1 VTGFARRLIYL
12 TPGVLALA
20 GFTVAGSGTAALAQ
34 TTPTV
39 TVTAPAGATTGP
51 VEYQVNVSDPTDSG
65 VPTGIV
71 TITDGIGG
79 SCNTDPLDDNGN
91 GECTI
96 AEPAGTD
103 YTITASYP
111 GDSNY
116 GSASGQTTE
125 TVGPATP
132 IVTVT
137 GASGA
142 VTGPVSYSV
151 TVAGPAGAVVPT
163 GEVTVSD
170 GEGGSCDVLSL
181 SGTGAGNCSISE
193 VASGSPYGVTASYLA
208 DGNYT
213 TATGTT
219 SETVGEETPT
229 AVVTGPSSPT
239 AGIVTYNVT
248 ITGKAGATTA
258 PSGTVVVSAEDE
270 TNDSTTTCDVSL
282 VASGNVGSG
291 SCSIASVPA
300 TYFLTDTFTSDGNY
314 ASVHSHAT
322 VKVAVAP
329 VTVTV
334 TPNANPAAATAAG
347 TVSETYTVSV
357 GSSATG
363 IAGPTGTVIVSDGAG
378 GTCTIKSLTNGSGHC
393 KITEALGS
401 YTVSAVY
408 SGDGNYANRTGTV
421 TEYVATKTTTVASV
435 TGSPVAPGGSVTL
448 SATVTAKSSGAA
460 VPSGNIVFVVKGVAQ
475 APVALVGGTA
485 SLVYTVPVGTKAGY
499 EKVVAEFSSA
509 NGDTW
514 INSKSV
520 TIEFKVS

>member
-34 TTPTV
+34 TLPTV

-51 VEYQVNVSDPTDSG
+51 VEYQVNVSDPSDSG

-79 SCNTDPLDDNGN
+79 SCTTAALDDNGN

-96 AEPAGTD
+96 EEPAGTD

-116 GSASGQTTE
+116 DPASGQTTE
-125 TVGPATP
+125 TVGQATP
-132 IVTVT
+132 IVTVS

-151 TVAGPAGAVVPT
+151 TVSGLAGAVVPT

-170 GEGGSCDVLSL
+170 GAGGSCNVLSL
-181 SGTGAGNCSISE
+181 SGTGTGNCSISE
-193 VASGSPYGVTASYLA
+193 VALGSLYSVTASYDA

-229 AVVTGPSSPT
+229 AVVAGPSSPT
-239 AGIVTYNVT
+239 AGTVTYSVT
-248 ITGKAGATTA
+248 ITGEAGATTA

-270 TNDSTTTCDVSL
+270 TNDSTSTCNVSL

-291 SCSIASVPA
+291 SCSIVSVPA
-300 TYFLTDTFTSDGNY
+300 TYYLTDTFTSDGNY

-334 TPNANPAAATAAG
+334 TPKANPASANAAG

-357 GSSATG
+357 DSSAAG
-363 IAGPTGTVIVSDGAG
+363 ISGPTGTVAVSDGAG
-378 GTCTIKSLTNGSGHC
+378 GTCTIKSLTSGSGHC

-401 YTVSAVY
+401 YSISAVY
-408 SGDGNYANRTGTV
+408 SGDGNYASGIGTV
-421 TEYVATKTTTVASV
+421 TEDVATKTTTVAGV
-435 TGSPVAPGGSVTL
+435 TGSPVAPGASVTL
-448 SATVTAKSSGAA
+448 SATVTAKSAGAA
-460 VPSGNIVFVVKGVAQ
+460 VPSGNIVFVVNGVAQ

-485 SLVYTVPVGTKAGY
+485 SLVYTVPVGTKAGN
-499 EKVVAEFSSA
+499 EKVQAEFQSA
-509 NGDTW
+509 DGGTW
-514 INSKSV
+514 VNSKSV
-520 TIEFKVS
+520 TVLFKVS

>member
-1 VTGFARRLIYL
+1 MTGFARRLIYL

-20 GFTVAGSGTAALAQ
+20 GFTVAGAGTAALAQ
-34 TTPTV
+34 TTPIV

-51 VEYQVNVSDPTDSG
+51 VEYQVNVADPTDSG
-65 VPTGIV
+65 VPTGVV

-79 SCNTDPLDDNGN
+79 SCNTASLDGDGN

-96 AEPAGTD
+96 DEPAGS

-116 GSASGQTTE
+116 DPASGQTTE
-125 TVGPATP
+125 TVGQATP

-151 TVAGPAGAVVPT
+151 TVAGVAGGVVPT
-163 GEVTVSD
+163 GEVTVGD
-170 GEGGSCDVLSL
+170 GAGGSCNVATL
-181 SGTGAGNCSISE
+181 SGTGTGSCSISE
-193 VASGSPYGVTASYLA
+193 VASASPYSVTASYLG

-213 TATGTT
+213 TGAGNT
-219 SETVGEETPT
+219 SEAVGEETPT
-229 AVVTGPSSPT
+229 ALVTGPSSPT
-239 AGIVTYNVT
+239 AGNVSYTVT
-248 ITGKAGATTA
+248 ITGKTGATTA

-270 TNDSTTTCDVSL
+270 TNDQVSTCNVSL

-291 SCSIASVPA
+291 SCTIASVAA

-334 TPNANPAAATAAG
+334 LPKTNPGAGSAAG
-347 TVSETYTVSV
+347 TVKESYTVSV
-357 GSSATG
+357 DSSAAG
-363 IAGPTGTVIVSDGAG
+363 IPGPTGTVVVSDGAG
-378 GTCTIKSLTNGSGHC
+378 GTCTIKAITNNSGKC
-393 KITEALGS
+393 SITEALGS
-401 YTVSAVY
+401 YSVSAAY
-408 SGDGNYANRTGTV
+408 SGDGNYASGTGTV
-421 TEYVATKTTTVASV
+421 TEYVATKTKTVASL
-435 TGSPVAPGGSVTL
+435 TGSPVAPGNSVTL
-448 SATVTAKSSGAA
+448 SATVTATAAGAS
-460 VPSGNIVFVVKGVAQ
+460 VPSGNIVFVVNGVAQ
-475 APVALVGGTA
+475 APVALAGGTA
-485 SLVYTVPVGTKAGY
+485 SLVYTVPDGTSAGN
-499 EKVVAEFSSA
+499 EKVVAEFQSA

-514 INSKSV
+514 INSNSASIK
-520 TIEFKVS
+520 FKVT